1 MTSEGT
7 WQPPDLVNVSSLI
20 TRVIHINTYIWRIR
34 SQRVIFYLF
43 GYSQDL
49 LSYGKYWHRYVSY
62 PSTWNLLSRSEQAS
76 KRFLSPPFFWWY
88 KSFCVLVE
96 LQWCKLEIDPERY
109 SLSWFLKTICARC
122 SSSNEWKLNYSTC
135 Y

>member
-1 MTSEGT
+1 MAKEATL
-7 WQPPDLVNVSSLI
+7 QPPALVNGSSLI
-20 TRVIHINTYIWRIR
+20 TRVIHINTYISRIR
-34 SQRVIFYLF
+34 SQRAIFYLF

-62 PSTWNLLSRSEQAS
+62 PSTWNLLSKSEQAS
-76 KRFLSPPFFWWY
+76 KRFLSPPFFGDT
-88 KSFCVLVE
+88 KVFCVLVG
-96 LQWCKLEIDPERY
+96 LHWCKLKIDPERY